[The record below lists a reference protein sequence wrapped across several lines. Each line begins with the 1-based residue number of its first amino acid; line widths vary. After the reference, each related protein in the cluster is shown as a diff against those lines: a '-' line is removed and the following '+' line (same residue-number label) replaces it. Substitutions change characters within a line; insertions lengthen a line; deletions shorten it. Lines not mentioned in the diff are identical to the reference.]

1 MNLIAGQ
8 IEPALLAT
16 FIAVADRK
24 SVSGAAE
31 VAAPEPAG

>member
-8 IEPALLAT
+8 IEPGLLAT

-24 SVSGAAE
+24 SMFGA
-31 VAAPEPAG
+31 PK